1 MKNDVPPI
9 SRAVSRGALM
19 LISYLLLAA
28 CMQHEE
34 SLSPRATDLSVNAD
48 ELKAMSGE
56 PGAMVKTTFT
66 AHLKSSN
73 EPPTNGVPVM
83 SDGQGQAIFK
93 LSDDGMTLYYKL
105 IVANIDEV
113 TQAHIHCG
121 IAGVNGP
128 VVAFLYGF
136 NAAGANVNG
145 ILAEGAIT
153 QADIRARPDSPT
165 CSGGLQT
172 FEDLIMRIRNGTA
185 YVNVHTFDYPGGE
198 IRGQIN

>member
-1 MKNDVPPI
+1 MINTMKNNVPTV

-34 SLSPRATDLSVNAD
+34 SLSPRADLSARAGELNAT
-48 ELKAMSGE
+48 SGE
-56 PGAMVKTTFT
+56 PGAMIKTTFT

-73 EPPTNGVPVM
+73 EPPTNGVAVV
-83 SDGQGQAIFK
+83 SNGQGQAIFR

-121 IAGVNGP
+121 EAGVNGP

-136 NAAGANVNG
+136 NAAGADVNG

-153 QADIRARPDSPT
+153 QADRRARPDSPA
-165 CSGGLQT
+165 CSGGVQA
-172 FEDLIMRIRNGTA
+172 FEELVGGTRH
-185 YVNVHTFDYPGGE
+185 VE
-198 IRGQIN
+198 

>member
-1 MKNDVPPI
+1 MINTMKNNVPTV

-34 SLSPRATDLSVNAD
+34 SLSPRADLSAT
-48 ELKAMSGE
+48 SGE
-56 PGAMVKTTFT
+56 PGAMIKTTFT

-73 EPPTNGVPVM
+73 EPPTNGVAVV
-83 SDGQGQAIFK
+83 SNGQGQAIFR
-93 LSDDGMTLYYKL
+93 LSDDGQTLYYKL

-121 IAGVNGP
+121 EAGVNGP

-136 NAAGANVNG
+136 DPVGVAVNG

-153 QADIRARPDSPT
+153 AANIIAR
-165 CSGGLQT
+165 
-172 FEDLIMRIRNGTA
+172 
-185 YVNVHTFDYPGGE
+185 
-198 IRGQIN
+198 

>member
-1 MKNDVPPI
+1 MKNDVPTV

-34 SLSPRATDLSVNAD
+34 SLTPRADLSVNAD
-48 ELKAMSGE
+48 ELNARSGE

-73 EPPTNGVPVM
+73 EPPTNGVAVV
-83 SDGQGQAIFK
+83 SDGQGQAIFR
-93 LSDDGMTLYYKL
+93 LSEDGTTLHYKL

-121 IAGVNGP
+121 MAGVNGP

-136 NAAGANVNG
+136 NAAGTDVNG

-153 QADIRARPDSPT
+153 QADIRARPDSPA

-172 FEDLIMRIRNGTA
+172 FADLIERIRNGTA

>member
-1 MKNDVPPI
+1 MKTDVPTV

-34 SLSPRATDLSVNAD
+34 SLSPRADLSVNAD
-48 ELKAMSGE
+48 ELNARSGE

-83 SDGQGQAIFK
+83 SDGQGQAIFT
-93 LSDDGMTLYYKL
+93 LSDDGLTLYYKL

-121 IAGVNGP
+121 MAGVNGP

-136 NAAGANVNG
+136 NAAGADVNG
-145 ILAEGAIT
+145 ILAEGSIT
-153 QADIRARPDSPT
+153 AANVIARPASAS